1 MKLAMVRARDELR
14 AAGHSTRLVLQ
25 IHDELLFEAPDDE
38 VTAASEI
45 IVREMAGAFVI
56 SQRLGDLGAVTVNFV
71 AGTVLVLVMSFVFAG
86 GFQIDES
93 ADWPAWYYWILGG
106 LGGVA
111 IVLATLVAV
120 RELGAGGVTAAV
132 IAGQLSLSV
141 VLDRL
146 GVLGLDERVITWE
159 KVLGIALLAAGTVL
173 IVRD

>member
-1 MKLAMVRARDELR
+1 MSKELALLVTV
-14 AAGHSTRLVLQ
+14 AAGGVVAAQ
-25 IHDELLFEAPDDE
+25 AP
-38 VTAASEI
+38 ANN
-45 IVREMAGAFVI
+45 VI
-56 SQRLGDLGAVTVNFV
+56 SQKLGDLGAVTVNFI
-71 AGTVLVLVMSFVFAG
+71 AGTVLVLFVAFVFESG
-86 GFQIDES
+86 YHIDHSVETPS
-93 ADWPAWYYWILGG
+93 WYYWILGG
-106 LGGVA
+106 FGGVA

-173 IVRD
+173 IVQD